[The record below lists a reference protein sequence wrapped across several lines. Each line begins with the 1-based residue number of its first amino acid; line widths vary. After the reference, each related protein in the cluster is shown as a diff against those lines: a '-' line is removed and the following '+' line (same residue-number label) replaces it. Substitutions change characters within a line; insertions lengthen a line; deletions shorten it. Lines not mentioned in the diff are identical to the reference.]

1 MSDFPTSL
9 YPGLSLPVPV
19 VRRREFLRA
28 AGAEPL
34 PERLRRWRAERAGT
48 PQRRRG
54 EPKAAGIGGKG
65 GAK

>member
-9 YPGLSLPVPV
+9 FRGLSLPVPV
-19 VRRREFLRA
+19 VRRREFLRSA
-28 AGAEPL
+28 DAEPL

-48 PQRRRG
+48 PRGRRG
-54 EPKAAGIGGKG
+54 EPKAAASGKG